1 MKKNTKFTTFITFYV
16 KFGNNNFNNLL
27 TFNLQEMKRKLLG
40 KIALAISVSLF
51 AIEGNAQD
59 SAKNVKQKVLNQNGE
74 PSIITFNEKSTYK
87 STDSQKVLTEQL
99 ELKANSKFTIL
110 KSESDRSGF
119 NHEKFQLY
127 HQGVKVEYATYSLH
141 SKNGK
146 LTSMSGEYY
155 DIKDESTTPSISKE
169 TAFKKAVNQIG
180 ASKYLWETPEN
191 ASKIGYHKPEGELVF
206 LPSMIDQGEKTT
218 NQKVRLAY
226 KFDIY
231 ATSPVSRGDLYI
243 DALTGEALYYNAT
256 IKHLGEYSHAKS
268 GVANELGAKNTK
280 AAKTLFVSANA
291 ATRYSATQSI
301 QTTLSGSSYI
311 LSDATRG
318 NGVQTYN
325 MKKGTNYSTAVNF
338 TDSDNNWTAAEF
350 NNTAKDNGAFDA
362 HWGAEKTYDYWS
374 TVHGRNSYDNAG
386 AAIKSY
392 VHFDVNYDNAY
403 WNGSV
408 MTYGDGS
415 GTYFDVLTSIDVAGH
430 EIGHAVCEKT
440 ANLAY
445 QKESGAMNEAFSD
458 IWGACIEYFAAPGKS
473 TWLIGEDIERR
484 AGHLALRSMSNP
496 KSEGQPDTYGGTNWK
511 TINCGT
517 PTQTNDYCGVHT
529 NSGVLNHWF
538 YILSVGKSGTN
549 DIGSSYNV
557 TGITIDKAAKIA
569 YRLESVYLSANS
581 TYANARTY
589 GIQAATDLYGAGSPE
604 VIATTNAFY
613 AVGVGAAYV
622 TADSIAPSTPTSLA
636 AAGTTGSSTNLS
648 WTASTDNVAVT
659 GYNVYNGP
667 TLAGTSVGTTYTVS
681 GLTALT
687 AYTFTVKA
695 KDAAGNLSTA
705 SNSVN
710 ITTTAASIS
719 YCTSKGNSVADEYI
733 SKVQLGTIN
742 NTTTGGTG
750 YSDYTSITTSITK
763 ASSNTITITPKWTG
777 TSYNE
782 GYAVWIDYNQNGDFS
797 DAGEL
802 VWSKV
807 ASKTTPVSGTFT
819 VPSSATSGTTRMR
832 VSMKYNAVPTQC
844 EAFSYGE
851 VEDYT
856 VNITAGTADTTA
868 PSTPSSLTASGT
880 TTTTTSL
887 SWNASTD
894 NVAVTGYDVYQGS
907 TLKATVTSTSYAV
920 SGLTAS
926 TAYTFS
932 VKAKDA
938 AGNIST
944 SSNVVNVTTLSN
956 TVSYCASKGNTVT
969 DEYIDYVSIGGITNT
984 TGANA
989 GYVDFTSLVGNL
1001 PYGSNTILFSAGFS
1015 GSAYTEY
1022 WKIWIDYNQNGT
1034 FETSE
1039 EMVTGSSSSSANLT
1053 STFTVPTSALAG
1065 PTRMRVSMKY
1075 NAAQTACETFSYG
1088 EVEDYTVNIGGPA
1101 ITTITTAKTAI
1112 DLGNENSIS
1121 DLLMYPNP
1129 ADNILNVR
1137 MTDSRKGTYRL
1148 INFLGQQV
1156 DAGKLSESGINV
1168 SKLGTGVYILE
1179 VNDGQKTVAKKFVKN

>member
-1 MKKNTKFTTFITFYV
+1 
-16 KFGNNNFNNLL
+16 
-27 TFNLQEMKRKLLG
+27 MKRKLLS
-40 KIALAISVSLF
+40 KIALVLSVSLF
-51 AIEGNAQD
+51 AIDGSAQD
-59 SAKNVKQKVLNQNGE
+59 SAKNVKQKVVDENGK
-74 PSIITFNEKSTYK
+74 PSLITFNENSTYK
-87 STDSQKVLTEQL
+87 STDSKKVLTEQL
-99 ELKANSKFTIL
+99 ELKDNSTFSTMKT
-110 KSESDRSGF
+110 ESDKSGYA
-119 NHEKFQLY
+119 HEKFQLY

-155 DIKDESTTPSISKE
+155 DIKNESTTPSISKE
-169 TAFKKAVNQIG
+169 TAFNKAVNQIG
-180 ASKYLWETPEN
+180 ASTYLWENPEN

-206 LPSMIDQGEKTT
+206 LPSMIDQGEKNT

-243 DALTGEALYYNAT
+243 DAITGEALYYNAT

-268 GVANELGAKNTK
+268 HTINGVGAKNTN
-280 AAKTLFVSANA
+280 AAKALFVSANA
-291 ATRYSATQSI
+291 ATRYSGTQSI
-301 QTTLSGSSYI
+301 QTALSGSSYI

-318 NGVQTYN
+318 NGVQTFN
-325 MKKGTNYSTAVNF
+325 MKKGTNYSAAVNF
-338 TDSDNNWTAAEF
+338 TDIDNNWTATEF
-350 NNTAKDNGAFDA
+350 NNANKDNAALDA
-362 HWGAEKTYDYWS
+362 HWGAEKTYDYFS
-374 TVHGRNSYDNAG
+374 AVHGRNSYDNLG

-392 VHFDVNYDNAY
+392 VHYDLAYDNAY

-415 GTYFDVLTSIDVAGH
+415 DTYFDALTSIDVAGH

-458 IWGACIEYFAAPGKS
+458 IWGACIEYYAAPGKS

-484 AGHLALRSMSNP
+484 AGRLALRSMSDP

-511 TINCGT
+511 LIECGT
-517 PTQTNDYCGVHT
+517 PTQANDYCGVHT

-538 YILSVGKSGTN
+538 YILTIGKSGTN
-549 DIGSSYNV
+549 DIGNSYNV
-557 TGITIDKAAKIA
+557 TGINIDKAAKIA

-613 AVGVGAAYV
+613 AVGVGSAYGV
-622 TADSIAPSTPTSLA
+622 L
-636 AAGTTGSSTNLS
+636 N
-648 WTASTDNVAVT
+648 
-659 GYNVYNGP
+659 
-667 TLAGTSVGTTYTVS
+667 
-681 GLTALT
+681 
-687 AYTFTVKA
+687 
-695 KDAAGNLSTA
+695 
-705 SNSVN
+705 
-710 ITTTAASIS
+710 
-719 YCTSKGNSVADEYI
+719 YCASKGNSVADEYI

-750 YSDYTSITTSITK
+750 YSDYTSISTNLTK
-763 ASSNTITITPKWTG
+763 GVSSTITITPTWPG
-777 TSYNE
+777 TKYNE
-782 GYAVWIDYNQNGDFS
+782 GYAVWIDYNKNGDFS

-802 VWSKV
+802 VWSKA
-807 ASKTTPVSGTFT
+807 ASQTTPVSGSFT
-819 VPSSATSGTTRMR
+819 VPTTATTGATRMR
-832 VSMKYNAVPTQC
+832 VSMKYNAIPTQC
-844 EAFSYGE
+844 EALPYGE

-856 VNITAGTADTTA
+856 VNITAGAADTTA
-868 PSTPSSLTASGT
+868 PSAPSTLSASGT
-880 TTTTTSL
+880 TTTTTNL

-894 NVAVTGYDVYQGS
+894 NVAVTGYNVYQGN

-920 SGLTAS
+920 TGLTAS

-932 VKAKDA
+932 IKAKDA
-938 AGNIST
+938 AGNISAT
-944 SSNVVNVTTLSN
+944 SNVINVTTLSN
-956 TVSYCASKGNTVT
+956 TLVYCTSKGNSVA
-969 DEYIDYVSIGGITNT
+969 DEYIDYVSIGGINNT
-984 TGANA
+984 TAGNA
-989 GYVDFTSLVGNL
+989 GYGNFTSLVGNL

-1015 GSAYTEY
+1015 GTAYTEY

-1034 FETSE
+1034 FETAE
-1039 EMVTGSSSSSANLT
+1039 EMVSGSSSSSANLT

-1075 NAAQTACETFSYG
+1075 NAAQTACEAFSYG
-1088 EVEDYTVNIGGPA
+1088 EVEDYTVNIGAAA
-1101 ITTITTAKTAI
+1101 ITTITTAKVAI
-1112 DLGNENSIS
+1112 DLGNEDSIS
-1121 DLLMYPNP
+1121 DVVMYPNP

-1137 MTDSRKGTYRL
+1137 MADSRKGTYRL

-1168 SKLGTGVYILE
+1168 NKLGAGVYILE
-1179 VNDGQKTVAKKFVKN
+1179 VNDGQKTVTKKFVKN

>member
-1 MKKNTKFTTFITFYV
+1 
-16 KFGNNNFNNLL
+16 
-27 TFNLQEMKRKLLG
+27 MKRKLLG
-40 KIALAISVSLF
+40 KMTLITALSLF
-51 AIEGNAQD
+51 SLETSAQD
-59 SAKNVKQKVLNQNGE
+59 AGKNVKQKVTDENGT
-74 PSIITFNEKSTYK
+74 PTLIVFNDNSTYTTSDYLK
-87 STDSQKVLTEQL
+87 TFKEQL
-99 ELKANSKFTIL
+99 NLKDNSKFSKVKL
-110 KSESDRSGF
+110 ESDKSGYS
-119 NHEKFQLY
+119 HEKFQLY
-127 HQGVKVEYATYSLH
+127 HQGIKVEYATYSLH

-155 DIKDESTTPSISKE
+155 DIKDTKTTPTISKE
-169 TAFKKAVNQIG
+169 AAFQKAIRQIG
-180 ASKYLWETPEN
+180 ASKYLWQDPAN
-191 ASKIGYHKPEGELVF
+191 SSKIGYQKPEGELVF
-206 LPSMIDQGEKTT
+206 LPSMKDQGEKTT
-218 NQKVRLAY
+218 SQEVRLAY

-243 DALTGEALYYNAT
+243 DAKTGAALYYNAT
-256 IKHLGEYSHAKS
+256 IKHLGEYSHGNTTKNSNRNANSAK
-268 GVANELGAKNTK
+268 A
-280 AAKTLFVSANA
+280 LFVSANA
-291 ATRYSATQSI
+291 ATRYSGTQSI

-325 MKKGTNYSTAVNF
+325 MKKGTNYNTAVNF
-338 TDSDNNWTAAEF
+338 TDTDNNWTAAEF
-350 NNTAKDNGAFDA
+350 DNTNKDNGALDA

-392 VHFDVNYDNAY
+392 VHFDNAYDNAY

-415 GTYFDVLTSIDVAGH
+415 GTYFDVLTSIDVAAH

-458 IWGACIEYFAAPGKS
+458 IWGACIEYYAAPTKS

-517 PTQTNDYCGVHT
+517 PTQANDYCGVHT

-589 GIQAATDLYGAGSPE
+589 GIQAATDLYGAGSAE

-613 AVGVGAAYV
+613 AVGVGAAYAGA
-622 TADSIAPSTPTSLA
+622 ADTIAPTTPTNLA
-636 AAGTTGSSTNLS
+636 AAGTTSSSTNLS
-648 WTASTDNVAVT
+648 WNASTDNVAVT
-659 GYNVYNGP
+659 GYNVYSGS
-667 TLAGTSVGTTYTVS
+667 TLVATATGTSYTVT
-681 GLTALT
+681 GLTSST

-695 KDAAGNLSTA
+695 KDAAGNLSAA
-705 SNSVN
+705 SNAANV
-710 ITTTAASIS
+710 TTGIVTAT
-719 YCTSKGNSVADEYI
+719 YCASKGNSVADEYI
-733 SKVQLGTIN
+733 GKVQLGTIN
-742 NTTTGGTG
+742 NTSNGGNG
-750 YSDYTSITTSITK
+750 YSDFTSISTNLTK
-763 ASSNTITITPKWTG
+763 GSASTITVTPTWTG
-777 TSYNE
+777 TSYSE
-782 GYAVWIDYNQNGDFS
+782 GYAVWIDLNGDS
-797 DAGEL
+797 DFDDAAEL
-802 VWSKV
+802 VWSKA
-807 ASKTTPVSGTFT
+807 ASKTTPVSGSFT
-819 VPSSATSGTTRMR
+819 VPTSATTGSTRMR
-832 VSMKYNAVPTQC
+832 ISMKYNGVPTSC

-856 VNITAGTADTTA
+856 VNIVGGTADTTA
-868 PSTPSSLTASGT
+868 PTAPTSLTASGT
-880 TTTTTSL
+880 TSTATNL
-887 SWNASTD
+887 SWTASTD
-894 NVAVTGYDVYQGS
+894 NVGVTGYDVYQGS
-907 TLKATVTSTSYAV
+907 TLKATVTGTSYSV
-920 SGLTAS
+920 TGLTAS

-938 AGNIST
+938 AGNVS
-944 SSNVVNVTTLSN
+944 SASNVLSVTTLSN
-956 TVSYCASKGNTVT
+956 TLSYCTTKGNSVA
-969 DEYIDYVSIGGITNT
+969 DEYIDYVSIGGISNT

-989 GYVDFTSLVGNL
+989 GYGNFTALVGNL

-1022 WKIWIDYNQNGT
+1022 WKVWIDYNQNGT

-1039 EMVTGSSSSSANLT
+1039 EMVSGSSSSSANLS

-1065 PTRMRVSMKY
+1065 TTRMRVSMKY
-1075 NAAQTACETFSYG
+1075 NAAPTACETFSYG
-1088 EVEDYTVNIGGPA
+1088 EVEDYTVNIGAPG
-1101 ITTITTAKTAI
+1101 IVGLTTAKIAI
-1112 DLGNENSIS
+1112 EIGDEKSIS
-1121 DLLMYPNP
+1121 DLSMYPNP
-1129 ADNILNVR
+1129 TDGFLNVR
-1137 MTDSRKGTYRL
+1137 MADSRKGTYRV

-1156 DAGKLSESGINV
+1156 GAGKLSENAINV
-1168 SKLGTGVYILE
+1168 SALGTGVYILE
-1179 VNDGQKTVAKKFVKN
+1179 VNDGQKTTAKKFVKN